1 MRWLLTGGAGYIGA
15 HVLRAMQAADLGV
28 VAYDD
33 LSTGDPGR
41 VPAAVPL
48 VVGSVLDGA
57 TLRRT
62 FDEYQIGG
70 VVHLAGKKAVAE
82 SVAEPLRY
90 YRENIVGTLTL
101 LEEMHAADVGRLVF
115 SSSAAVYGTPT
126 GESVEEISP
135 TRPESPYGRS
145 KLVGEWMVQDA
156 AAAVGIST
164 VSLRYFNV
172 VGCAE
177 PTLSDKGGTNLFPLV
192 MRALVEG
199 ARPVVYGADYRTRD
213 GSCIR
218 DFIHVQDL
226 AEAHVAAARLVES
239 RRCAETVNIGCG
251 NGHTV
256 LEVLETVG
264 QVTGR
269 DTTPAILP
277 RRPGDPVRMVATAV
291 KAEQLLGWRANRG
304 IEAMVRS
311 AWEAHHT
318 DGAAQPLSGND
329 GGPAPGPAVA
339 VA

>member
-15 HVLRAMQAADLGV
+15 HVLRAMQAADLEV
-28 VAYDD
+28 VVFDD

-48 VVGSVLDGA
+48 VVGSILDGA

-62 FDEYQIGG
+62 LGDYQIGG

-82 SVAEPLRY
+82 SVADPLRY
-90 YRENIVGTLTL
+90 YRENVVGTLTL
-101 LEEMHAADVGRLVF
+101 LEEMRTAGVGRLVF
-115 SSSAAVYGTPT
+115 SSSAAVYGTPA
-126 GESVEEISP
+126 GETVEETAA

-156 AAAVGIST
+156 AAAVGISS

-172 VGCAE
+172 VGCAD
-177 PTLSDKGGTNLFPLV
+177 PTLADTGGTNLFPLV
-192 MRALVEG
+192 MRALMEG
-199 ARPVVYGADYRTRD
+199 ARPVVYGADYPTRD

-226 AEAHVAAARLVES
+226 AEAHVAAARLVGW

-251 NGHTV
+251 SGHTV
-256 LEVLETVG
+256 LEVLDAVG
-264 QVTGR
+264 EVTGR
-269 DTTPAILP
+269 DTTPTISP
-277 RRPGDPVRMVATAV
+277 RRPGDPVRMVAAAV
-291 KAEQLLGWRANRG
+291 KAERLLGWRASRG
-304 IEAMVRS
+304 LEAMVVS
-311 AWEAHHT
+311 AWQAHHP
-318 DGAAQPLSGND
+318 DSVARRPPSRAD
-329 GGPAPGPAVA
+329 GPATGPAAA